1 MTYERIV
8 GAVPTFQ
15 KLVMQDLPLPVAYRL
30 SKLVRAVNEELA
42 FFQSE
47 SGKIRE
53 RHEDPN
59 SPAIAREMEA
69 LLALDVEWEAP
80 PVRIEIDDK
89 LRLSCA
95 DIDALDGFVEFYEK
109 EGGVNEQNH

>member
-1 MTYERIV
+1 MTYVKLV

-15 KLVMQDLPLPVAYRL
+15 KLVRQDLPLPIAYRL

-47 SGKIRE
+47 SAKIRE

-59 SPAIAREMEA
+59 SPGITQEMEA
-69 LLALDVEWEAP
+69 LLALDVEWNVP
-80 PVRIEIDDK
+80 PIRIAIDDK

>member
-1 MTYERIV
+1 MTYEKLI

-15 KLVMQDLPLPVAYRL
+15 KLVRQDLPLPVAYRL
-30 SKLVRAVNEELA
+30 SKLVRAVNGELA

-59 SPAIAREMEA
+59 SPAIAQEMEA
-69 LLALDVEWEAP
+69 LLALDVEWDAP
-80 PVRIEIDDK
+80 PVRIAIDDK